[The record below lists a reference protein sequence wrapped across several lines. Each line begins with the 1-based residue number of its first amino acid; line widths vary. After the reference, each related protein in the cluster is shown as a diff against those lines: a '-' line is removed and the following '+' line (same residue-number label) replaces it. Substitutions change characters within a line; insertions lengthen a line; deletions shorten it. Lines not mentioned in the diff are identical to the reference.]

1 MEDHLEAR
9 GRFWVS
15 GAGKRRGKAS
25 RAQDDATT
33 PLGTAQRTWHSALH
47 YASRHL
53 GDSARAS
60 EIVEEV
66 AYSAAEAR
74 EQGEIKNPDSYLF
87 SGVVRRVR
95 RLLEKDSRVEY
106 IGSSTELARLERT
119 RDGESPSRLE
129 KHILA
134 NEVMD
139 LVNEHDRNILLRWS
153 RGDEW
158 DEIAEDLGTT
168 VNGAQCRLCRALE
181 KARERVLGSKNTK
194 SKPLP

>member
-1 MEDHLEAR
+1 
-9 GRFWVS
+9 
-15 GAGKRRGKAS
+15 
-25 RAQDDATT
+25 
-33 PLGTAQRTWHSALH
+33 
-47 YASRHL
+47 L

-66 AYSAAEAR
+66 AYSAAKAR

-87 SGVVRRVR
+87 SGVVRKVR

-106 IGSSTELARLERT
+106 IGSSTELAGLETT
-119 RDGESPSRLE
+119 RDDESPSRLE

-139 LVNEHDRNILLRWS
+139 LVNEHERNILLRWS

-158 DEIAEDLGTT
+158 DEIAEDLGTN
-168 VNGAQCRLCRALE
+168 VNGAQCRLRRALE
-181 KARERVLGSKNTK
+181 KARERVLGSKKTNR
-194 SKPLP
+194 KPLP

>member
-1 MEDHLEAR
+1 
-9 GRFWVS
+9 
-15 GAGKRRGKAS
+15 
-25 RAQDDATT
+25 
-33 PLGTAQRTWHSALH
+33 
-47 YASRHL
+47 L

-66 AYSAAEAR
+66 AYSAAKAR
-74 EQGEIKNPDSYLF
+74 EQRKIKNPDSYLF
-87 SGVVRRVR
+87 SGVVRKVR

-106 IGSSTELARLERT
+106 IGSSTELAGLETT
-119 RDGESPSRLE
+119 RDDESPARLE

-139 LVNEHDRNILLRWS
+139 LVNEHERDILLRWS

-181 KARERVLGSKNTK
+181 KARERVLGSKNRK
-194 SKPLP
+194 SKLLP